1 MNNSKNKLI
10 LSLYIGCI
18 ALSVATLSM
27 SIAWFATS
35 TRVQVS
41 TIDISIDC
49 DRELFISTERDGE
62 YVERLEQDQLM
73 QSGEFMPL
81 TSAHS
86 SKWLSLKSDT
96 PHFYDE
102 TRYSTY
108 EDAELISQANRGYF
122 SQKLYLKSD
131 DDVYVT
137 IDSSKTLFVANEAE
151 NLKFAE
157 KLYEEYQAGDDDYHK
172 GLSVEQIAEHLNKIK
187 NAMRFSILVTN
198 EDDYSYTI
206 IDPCKNEEVTYLG
219 GLLDNDIDGYYDYF
233 VRTSDNK
240 YYERVY
246 GEVIGDKNNIE
257 YDPSIIYDSGILNP
271 NEEPSAFNAKHRRDV
286 ERFNKDA
293 SEDKGFYIKTE
304 EAIDL
309 IEFKAGEPAPYHI
322 PVYRDEPQEIV
333 VSIYI
338 EGWDLDSVNYTMG
351 AKFISNV
358 AFMIEREM

>member
-1 MNNSKNKLI
+1 MNNKNKLI

-27 SIAWFATS
+27 SVAWFAAA
-35 TRVQVS
+35 TRVQVNS
-41 TIDISIDC
+41 IDISIDC
-49 DRELFISTERDGE
+49 DRELFISTAKDGE
-62 YVERLEQDQLM
+62 FVERLEQDQLM

-86 SKWLSLKSDT
+86 SNWLDVKSDT

-102 TRYSTY
+102 TRYSTI
-108 EDAELISQANRGYF
+108 EDAELISEANRGYF
-122 SQKLYLKSD
+122 SQKFYLLSD

-137 IDSSKTLFVANEAE
+137 IDSSKTFFVPNEAE
-151 NLKFAE
+151 NKKFAE
-157 KLYEEYQAGDDDYHK
+157 RLYDEYQATGDDYHK
-172 GLSVEQIAEHLNKIK
+172 SLSVEQITEQLNKLA

-198 EDDYSYTI
+198 ENDYDYVI
-206 IDPCKNEEVTYLG
+206 IDPNKNEEFTYLG

-233 VRTSDNK
+233 IKSSDNK
-240 YYERVY
+240 FYERVY
-246 GEVIGDKNNIE
+246 GETIGDTSNIV
-257 YDPSIIYDSGILNP
+257 YDPSKIYDSSILNP
-271 NEEPSAFNAKHRRDV
+271 NEEPSAFNAQHRKDV
-286 ERFNKDA
+286 NTFNLDKSKENGFEIKKEQAFDLKD
-293 SEDKGFYIKTE
+293 
-304 EAIDL
+304 
-309 IEFKAGEPAPYHI
+309 FKQDAPVPYHF